1 MAAINKE
8 ALRKELLGIVD
19 KALEAARASHAAA
32 IEGATHPE
40 ARAENDKDTRGLEQ
54 SYLARGVAQRV
65 AELEA
70 AVADLTSMKLRVF
83 AEGAPIAISAVVS
96 VDEAGAQTRYFV
108 APAGGGSVIGDGIH
122 VITPQSPIGKVLV
135 GKRVDDELELK
146 IAGKTRELV
155 VVTLV

>member
-1 MAAINKE
+1 MPAINKE
-8 ALRKELLGIVD
+8 ALRKELLSIVE
-19 KALEAARASHAAA
+19 KGLEAARASHAAA

-65 AELEA
+65 VDLEN
-70 AVADLTSMKLRVF
+70 AVADLTAMKLRVF
-83 AEGAPIAISAVVS
+83 AAGAPVAISAVVTVEEGETQS
-96 VDEAGAQTRYFV
+96 RYFV
-108 APAGGGSVIGDGIH
+108 APAGGGSVIGDEIH

-135 GKRVDDELELK
+135 GRRVDDELELK

-155 VVTLV
+155 IVMLV